1 MPRLFKTAIISMI
14 LLDFMFLSIQVR
26 NSDLDYY
33 KTIQVIFNFK

>member
-1 MPRLFKTAIISMI
+1 MI
-14 LLDFMFLSIQVR
+14 LLDLMFLSIQVR